1 MLLGL
6 CQISIGMKVEF
17 SAMMGGVMKELRIIV
32 AGGRDF
38 NDFPLLMNKC
48 IGIIATVTKED
59 NTIDKIRIVSGSARG
74 ADKLGEQY
82 AQIAHYDVSRF
93 PAAWDIYGK
102 SAGYRRNADMAKF
115 ASEEGNI
122 GILIAFW
129 DGKSRGTK
137 HMIDLAKRYGLD
149 VYVVNY

>member
-1 MLLGL
+1 
-6 CQISIGMKVEF
+6 
-17 SAMMGGVMKELRIIV
+17 
-32 AGGRDF
+32 
-38 NDFPLLMNKC
+38 
-48 IGIIATVTKED
+48 
-59 NTIDKIRIVSGSARG
+59 
-74 ADKLGEQY
+74 
-82 AQIAHYDVSRF
+82 
-93 PAAWDIYGK
+93 
-102 SAGYRRNADMAKF
+102 MAKF

>member
-1 MLLGL
+1 
-6 CQISIGMKVEF
+6 
-17 SAMMGGVMKELRIIV
+17 MKELRIIV

-93 PAAWDIYGK
+93 LVAWDIYGK
-102 SAGYRRNADMAKF
+102 SAGYKRNVEMAKI
-115 ASEEGNI
+115 ASEDGNI
-122 GILIAFW
+122 GVLIAYVGKCGENKLELLNDDDIDILIITLEW
-129 DGKSRGTK
+129 
-137 HMIDLAKRYGLD
+137 HHELDLS
-149 VYVVNY
+149 

>member
-1 MLLGL
+1 
-6 CQISIGMKVEF
+6 
-17 SAMMGGVMKELRIIV
+17 MKEIRIIV

>member
-1 MLLGL
+1 
-6 CQISIGMKVEF
+6 
-17 SAMMGGVMKELRIIV
+17 MKELRIIV

-93 PAAWDIYGK
+93 PAAWDIY
-102 SAGYRRNADMAKF
+102 
-115 ASEEGNI
+115 
-122 GILIAFW
+122 
-129 DGKSRGTK
+129 
-137 HMIDLAKRYGLD
+137 
-149 VYVVNY
+149 

>member
-1 MLLGL
+1 
-6 CQISIGMKVEF
+6 
-17 SAMMGGVMKELRIIV
+17 MKELRIIV

-48 IGIIATVTKED
+48 IGIIATVSKED
-59 NTIDKIRIVSGSARG
+59 NTIDKIRIVSGGARG
-74 ADKLGEQY
+74 ADKLGEKY

-102 SAGYRRNADMAKF
+102 SAGYRRNAEMAKF
-115 ASEEGNI
+115 ASEDGNI

-129 DGKSRGTK
+129 DSKSRGTK
-137 HMIDLAKRYGLD
+137 HMIELAKRYGLD
-149 VYVVNY
+149 VHVVNY

>member
-1 MLLGL
+1 
-6 CQISIGMKVEF
+6 
-17 SAMMGGVMKELRIIV
+17 MKELRIIV

>member
-1 MLLGL
+1 
-6 CQISIGMKVEF
+6 
-17 SAMMGGVMKELRIIV
+17 MKELRVII

-48 IGIIATVTKED
+48 IAILVEETKEND
-59 NTIDKIRIVSGSARG
+59 AIEKIRIVSGGARG

-93 PAAWDIYGK
+93 PAAWDRYGK

-115 ASEEGNI
+115 ASEDGNV

-137 HMIDLAKRYGLD
+137 HMIELAERYGLKK
-149 VYVVNY
+149 YVVNY